1 MTEPVTLTAR
11 VDMLEAALICA
22 SREETRYYLNGVY
35 VDPAGLVVATDG
47 HRLFAG
53 DFTPDNSRATLPAFE
68 GWIIPRDALRK
79 ALKAA
84 PRRATDPASHVMQ
97 ISPERVGDVVCQPVD
112 GSYPDWRR
120 AIPSEVT
127 PDGKAAKFNGYYLAD
142 FDKIAAILSNARTA
156 DRLKVSCTLHP
167 NGENPAPVTFP
178 GRYVAGEGG
187 RRAPAIGV
195 IMPIRSFASASGSPD
210 HYRAFVETFAPNWH
224 TKQAL
229 ERLKADDWKI

>member
-53 DFTPDNSRATLPAFE
+53 DFTPDNSRATLPAFK
-68 GWIIPRDALRK
+68 GWIIPRDALQR

-84 PRRATDPASHVMQ
+84 PKRAKDPAARVLK
-97 ISPERVGDVVCQPVD
+97 ISPERVGDVVCRPVD
-112 GSYPDWRR
+112 GAFPDWRR
-120 AIPSEVT
+120 VIPDEVT
-127 PDGKAAKFNGYYLAD
+127 PDGKAAQFDGAYLAD
-142 FDKIAAILSNARTA
+142 FDKIAAILSGARGKA
-156 DRLKVSCTLHP
+156 FCTLHP
-167 NGENPAPVTFP
+167 NGDNPAPVTF
-178 GRYVAGEGG
+178 GD
-187 RRAPAIGV
+187 APAIGV
-195 IMPIRSFASASGSPD
+195 LMPRRSFGGPSESPD
-210 HYRAFVETFAPNWH
+210 HYAAFRETCASNWH

-229 ERLKADDWKI
+229 EQLKTDDWKI

>member
-1 MTEPVTLTAR
+1 MAEPVTLTAR

-53 DFTPDNSRATLPAFE
+53 DFTPDNSRATLPAFK
-68 GWIIPRDALRK
+68 GWTIPRDALQR

-84 PRRATDPASHVMQ
+84 PKRAKDPTSHVMQ
-97 ISPERVGDVVCQPVD
+97 ISRERVGDVVCQPVD
-112 GSYPDWRR
+112 GGFPDWRR
-120 AIPSEVT
+120 AVPDEVT
-127 PDGKAAKFNGYYLAD
+127 PDGKAAKFNGRYMAD
-142 FDKIAAILSNARTA
+142 FDKIASILSGARTA
-156 DRLKVSCTLHP
+156 DRLKVSCTIHP
-167 NGENPAPVTFP
+167 NGDSPAPVTFP
-178 GRYVAGEGG
+178 DRYIAGQGAT
-187 RRAPAIGV
+187 RAPAIGV
-195 IMPIRSFASASGSPD
+195 IMPIRSFNGASGSPD

-229 ERLKADDWKI
+229 ERLKANDWKI